1 MSVWR
6 EGGLREVPDSGHP
19 ARLGIPGQ
27 SGLHC
32 GDQLEIRVGG
42 TWHRGRVEYSGQ
54 LGWHW
59 TDNDSR
65 IPLLPGVKARAWDGY
80 EWPRE
85 DRRRGVER

>member
-1 MSVWR
+1 MWC
-6 EGGLREVPDSGHP
+6 EGGLREVPDSGYP
-19 ARLGIPGQ
+19 ARLGILGQ